1 MLVNCTNHPVSMW
14 GDAQLAAAEDYGAVV
29 DLPFPNVDP
38 KASPKEIRVLVNEI
52 SEKIDE
58 LHADAVLASGEFSL
72 TFMLVDKLLRDGK
85 TVLCACSERRT
96 TESVTADGS
105 VQKRST
111 FVFEQ
116 FRPYERY

>member
-14 GDAQLAAAEDYGAVV
+14 GDAQLSAAEVYGEVV
-29 DLPFPNVDP
+29 NLPFPNVDP
-38 KASPKEIRVLVNEI
+38 KASPQEIRTLVDEI
-52 SEKIDE
+52 LERIE
-58 LHADAVLASGEFSL
+58 GLRVDAVLVSGEFSL

-85 TVLCACSERRT
+85 TVVCACSERRT
-96 TESVTADGS
+96 TESTNADGS